1 MPPRA
6 ANYPLPCRPLAFS
19 TDLTLQAAV
28 ALPVTKIAWDAASEP
43 SIARNQ
49 LRRASAC
56 TGVKTTAKSALKT
69 CPSLAAR
76 CSKPWANQNPEGVIR
91 RPHSRQSG
99 GWSEGQPASQKM
111 MCGCSM
117 GAPSEHSVLDSSSCH
132 LGMKQQVRLSIWF
145 HPPGSQPNFG
155 LDAGQNHR
163 H

>member
-1 MPPRA
+1 MPTTCIFDRLNTA
-6 ANYPLPCRPLAFS
+6 GRRR
-19 TDLTLQAAV
+19 
-28 ALPVTKIAWDAASEP
+28 LPVTKIAWDAASEP
-43 SIARNQ
+43 SITRNQ

-56 TGVKTTAKSALKT
+56 TGVKTAAKSALKT

-117 GAPSEHSVLDSSSCH
+117 GAPSEHSVLDSSSWSSWNETTSPIEH
-132 LGMKQQVRLSIWF
+132 LVSPARMTSPL
-145 HPPGSQPNFG
+145 PNFG

-163 H
+163 R